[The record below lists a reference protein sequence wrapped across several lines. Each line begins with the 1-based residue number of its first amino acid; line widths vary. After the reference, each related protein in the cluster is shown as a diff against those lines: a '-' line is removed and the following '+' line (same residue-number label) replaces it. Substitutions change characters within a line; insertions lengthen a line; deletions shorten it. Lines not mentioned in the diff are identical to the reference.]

1 MQCCVGT
8 LNLDWNAEFRNLDS
22 VLLVRLN
29 RAGGHFL
36 TGTIIIKGL
45 GERRRLAD
53 TTSRSTTGASTAR
66 PWMVTATT
74 PPAISVNINI
84 DGEIASAPFLS

>member
-1 MQCCVGT
+1 MQCCVGTLQHGLAAEGVSHLTKIFSTSLSSSVDSMQCCVGT

-36 TGTIIIKGL
+36 TGT
-45 GERRRLAD
+45 
-53 TTSRSTTGASTAR
+53 
-66 PWMVTATT
+66 MV
-74 PPAISVNINI
+74 
-84 DGEIASAPFLS
+84 D